1 MVKAVTK
8 EGTKTDHVDRFL
20 YTCRTAQRQI
30 PVGPIDTRRQVIG
43 PWGSASHTV
52 HCVDHQQPGNKN
64 GALHKPHR
72 CRSTDISR
80 LRAGHVCSPVTL
92 HWTDISRLRAGHV
105 CSPVTLP
112 PNGHFPPSCRT
123 RLFPSH
129 TPLNGHF
136 PPSCRTRL
144 FPSHTPLDGLV
155 KTRQHSTGS
164 RTGEDKDSWMH
175 EKDPRT
181 QGDKDYG
188 CKGKR
193 TMDARRQGLWMQ
205 GDKDYGCKETRTVD
219 ARRQGLWMQ
228 GDKDCGCKE
237 TRTVDARRQGL
248 WMQGEKDSRRSNDR
262 KTLVDAMIDSRGCN
276 DRLSWMQ

>member
-1 MVKAVTK
+1 MVKAVTE

-20 YTCRTAQRQI
+20 YTCRTAQRHI

-52 HCVDHQQPGNKN
+52 HCVDHQQPGNKH

-80 LRAGHVCSPVTL
+80 LC
-92 HWTDISRLRAGHV
+92 AGHV

-112 PNGHFPPSCRT
+112 P
-123 RLFPSH
+123 
-129 TPLNGHF
+129 NGHF

-181 QGDKDYG
+181 QGDKEYE

-193 TMDARRQGLWMQ
+193 TMDAKGKGLWMQ
-205 GDKDYGCKETRTVD
+205 KEKDYGCQEKRTMG
-219 ARRQGLWMQ
+219 ARRQGL
-228 GDKDCGCKE
+228 
-237 TRTVDARRQGL
+237 
-248 WMQGEKDSRRSNDR
+248 S
-262 KTLVDAMIDSRGCN
+262 
-276 DRLSWMQ
+276 